1 MDQAAK
7 LRDIIRQAQAG
18 EFNTQPPKEKARVI
32 TVTSGK
38 GGVGKSN
45 ISVNLAVQFQKQGKR
60 VVIFDADFG
69 LANVE
74 VIFGIL
80 PKYNILDLITQ
91 KMSVFDVLTEGPM
104 GIRFLSGGSGIGQ
117 LMNLTAEQIEY
128 LVKQLEILDQHA
140 DIIIIDTGAG
150 INEAVLAFAFVSN
163 EILIVTTPEPTAITD
178 AYALIKSICGSP
190 QFTAQRPKM
199 KLIVNKSRSAREGDE
214 VFEKLNKV
222 TMRFLEISLEK
233 LGHLPDDR
241 ALVDAVIERKPFS
254 IIYPKA
260 AVTRAIEEIA
270 KRVLAGEQA
279 DIRQEPQSKG
289 LSSIFS
295 KIYHRK

>member
-7 LRDIIRQAQAG
+7 LRDIMRESRQSEEPAPSG
-18 EFNTQPPKEKARVI
+18 KKKARVI

-45 ISVNLAVQFQKQGKR
+45 ISVNLAVQFQKQGKK

-80 PKYNILDLITQ
+80 PKYNILDLITNQ
-91 KMSVFDVLTEGPM
+91 MSIFDVLTEGPM
-104 GIRFLSGGSGIGQ
+104 GIRFLSGGSGLGQ
-117 LMNLTAEQIEY
+117 LLNLSSEQIEY
-128 LVKQLEILDQHA
+128 LVKQLEILDEHA

-163 EILIVTTPEPTAITD
+163 EILFVTTPEPTAITD
-178 AYALIKSICGSP
+178 AYALIKSICNNP
-190 QFTAQRPKM
+190 QFQQSKPKM
-199 KLIVNKSRSAREGDE
+199 RLLINKSRSPKESEE
-214 VFEKLNKV
+214 VFDKLDKV
-222 TMRFLEISLEK
+222 AERFLGIRLEK
-233 LGHLPDDR
+233 LGALPDDR

-254 IIYPKA
+254 LIYPKA
-260 AVTRAIEEIA
+260 AVTKAIEGIA
-270 KRVLAGEQA
+270 DRLLDEEQMGVKKETQA
-279 DIRQEPQSKG
+279 KG

-295 KIYHRK
+295 KIFHRR